1 MFANRALRARVSA
14 SKPLARASR
23 ASRTRRTSAVVVVA
37 ASNGDDGDEDATLE
51 RRRRALDARTMD
63 AMLGKTTESVNDCSH
78 AERPRRA
85 VVRAR
90 AVGVA
95 GACVVA
101 GALGGGWTSVRKPPT
116 PAPAHASAS
125 ASFEDRLNNA
135 RSNGM
140 YVAQRVFGWPLYG
153 KVFMITAA
161 MVPLVLAAAA
171 VYRHVSEEEW
181 GASIAKTF
189 YWLNDVPGADSTAE
203 ENWKSVVVAQL
214 IVFCGMFTFAILIG
228 VVSDEIASKVDEVK
242 TGNSKVFEQ
251 NHTVILNWNEQLI
264 PLLKQVAVAK
274 SEGIGFERPV
284 VLLANR
290 EKEEMDATIE
300 DELQDSPPLTVVTR
314 SGQAHNAEDLDRV
327 NAWAAERVVV
337 LHDDGENE
345 DTVESQK
352 AAAVLNLRSGG
363 GITGGRGPNVIV
375 QSPTRRSEIDDGVAL
390 AVDLTEKEGNK
401 HGEFCVVNGTGEL
414 SKLKAYSIMQ
424 PGGSKLFEDLMLQS
438 DDSSEF
444 YTYSHPSLAGKTFQE
459 AWRMFNTTTL
469 VGITNAEGMILGPS
483 ETDVIGPSGAVTVV
497 ADNKSTIE
505 ADIAKRKGSNK
516 NENIPPPGSQHLTM
530 LRCPVR
536 MPAPRK
542 VVMLGWNEES
552 SSVLED
558 MLVLAPPGSSITLI
572 NNYELDKSILKGN
585 TNCNVKH
592 VAMDAQKRATLEQN
606 RVHEAG
612 AVLIMPPTDSDD
624 ATQDSHALS
633 SIMQVAYLSKRADTG
648 HAPHIVSELSSEV
661 AKRVAEDM
669 YAGIGTVDV
678 ILHDNLIGGALLQVS
693 ANTKLAGLFD
703 YLLEK
708 QGKELYMRMYNEFV
722 TENDAEVYWGTICER
737 ARERDEIALGIMRAD
752 GELAISPRKDK
763 RVRLNP
769 GDQVVVLAEDWWTPT
784 SVKAKQ
790 S

>member
-1 MFANRALRARVSA
+1 
-14 SKPLARASR
+14 
-23 ASRTRRTSAVVVVA
+23 
-37 ASNGDDGDEDATLE
+37 
-51 RRRRALDARTMD
+51 
-63 AMLGKTTESVNDCSH
+63 
-78 AERPRRA
+78 
-85 VVRAR
+85 
-90 AVGVA
+90 
-95 GACVVA
+95 
-101 GALGGGWTSVRKPPT
+101 
-116 PAPAHASAS
+116 
-125 ASFEDRLNNA
+125 
-135 RSNGM
+135 
-140 YVAQRVFGWPLYG
+140 
-153 KVFMITAA
+153 
-161 MVPLVLAAAA
+161 
-171 VYRHVSEEEW
+171 
-181 GASIAKTF
+181 
-189 YWLNDVPGADSTAE
+189 
-203 ENWKSVVVAQL
+203 
-214 IVFCGMFTFAILIG
+214 
-228 VVSDEIASKVDEVK
+228 
-242 TGNSKVFEQ
+242 
-251 NHTVILNWNEQLI
+251 
-264 PLLKQVAVAK
+264 
-274 SEGIGFERPV
+274 
-284 VLLANR
+284 
-290 EKEEMDATIE
+290 
-300 DELQDSPPLTVVTR
+300 
-314 SGQAHNAEDLDRV
+314 
-327 NAWAAERVVV
+327 
-337 LHDDGENE
+337 
-345 DTVESQK
+345 
-352 AAAVLNLRSGG
+352 
-363 GITGGRGPNVIV
+363 
-375 QSPTRRSEIDDGVAL
+375 
-390 AVDLTEKEGNK
+390 
-401 HGEFCVVNGTGEL
+401 
-414 SKLKAYSIMQ
+414 
-424 PGGSKLFEDLMLQS
+424 
-438 DDSSEF
+438 
-444 YTYSHPSLAGKTFQE
+444 
-459 AWRMFNTTTL
+459 MFNTTTL

-483 ETDVIGPSGAVTVV
+483 ETDVIGPSGAVIVV

-612 AVLIMPPTDSDD
+612 AVLIMPPTGSDD

-737 ARERDEIALGIMRAD
+737 ARERDEVALGIMRAD
-752 GELAISPRKDK
+752 GELDISPRKDR

-769 GDQVVVLAEDWWTPT
+769 GDQVVVLAEDWWTPQ